1 VIPLTDAAAGAVR
14 IPPALLQGPTSPTLV
29 EAITARNLGLRD
41 GQVVQAMV
49 QMRGDEMALL
59 LRGRQIGIA
68 RVPGWEVGQRI
79 SFRTQ
84 TNPDGSVNLLP
95 VNGRAS
101 AYSNPG
107 LPELT
112 AQSETAPAPKTN
124 SALPVV
130 AVQNAQAAEGTGL
143 TWTGEYSTSGTFS
156 RLGALMYR
164 MPGMPDVRQILN
176 QGGLDGLLAKV
187 VKQPEVQGQLQNQLQ
202 AMRLSMERISPEAIN
217 AALRAALGSET
228 SLLRLRNPL
237 PNDLKPMLHQ
247 LLALM
252 EDKTEDESAGVQQV
266 KRALGDLDA
275 AQLAAV
281 QAQNQGELAMSVVIP
296 FVDHAPVELNFERK
310 RTDEDG
316 QPKYTV
322 NIHSNSRDY
331 GQLWLQAD
339 LVGAEQVSLSMWALR
354 PAVVDFAREGQAT
367 LRQTLGEAGLVLRSF
382 KAHLGARPDPEPVIL
397 PQALPG
403 EVVDLRV

>member
-1 VIPLTDAAAGAVR
+1 
-14 IPPALLQGPTSPTLV
+14 
-29 EAITARNLGLRD
+29 
-41 GQVVQAMV
+41 
-49 QMRGDEMALL
+49 MRGDEMALL

-95 VNGRAS
+95 VNGKAS

-107 LPELT
+107 LPELS
-112 AQSETAPAPKTN
+112 AHAEAAPTNKTS

-143 TWTGEYSTSGTFS
+143 TWTGEYSMSGTFS

-164 MPGMPDVRQILN
+164 TPGMPDVRQILN
-176 QGGLDGLLAKV
+176 QRGLDGLLAKV
-187 VKQPEVQGQLQNQLQ
+187 AKQPDVQGQLQNQLQ

-228 SLLRLRNPL
+228 SLPRLRNPL
-237 PNDLKPMLHQ
+237 PNDLKPLLHQ

-252 EDKTEDESAGVQQV
+252 EDKTDDEAAGVQQV

-275 AQLAAV
+275 AQVAAV

-316 QPKYTV
+316 ESKYTV

-354 PAVVDFAREGQAT
+354 PAVVDFARDGQAT

-382 KAHLGARPDPEPVIL
+382 KAHLGPRPDPEPVIL